1 MSIEIRPVETL
12 DDIHTC
18 EQLQRLVWGFEDLS
32 IVPHHLIITTL
43 KAGGLLLG
51 AYEGERMIGFVYG
64 FPGFVWER
72 EGLLHPKHCS
82 LMAAVLPEHRFHGVG
97 YQLKLKQRE
106 LVLSQGMDLITWTF
120 DPLQSANAHFN
131 FAKLGVISR
140 QYERNL
146 YGDIRD
152 ELNRGLPTDRFAV
165 EWWIKSPRVIA
176 RLQGTKT
183 ERVSPSLKELPVVN
197 HTRIDRRGC
206 LANVD
211 VDLTRKDERLLVE
224 IPRDLRT
231 LKEQDPQL
239 AGQWR
244 LKTREIFEHYFQ
256 QGYMVS
262 EFYTQTQDGGSR
274 SYHLLEKT
282 ADLDD
287 VLQREHFV

>member
-12 DDIHTC
+12 DDIHAC
-18 EQLQRLVWGFEDLS
+18 EQLQKLVWGFEDVS

-64 FPGFVWER
+64 FPGFVWDR

-106 LVLSQGMDLITWTF
+106 LVLSQGIDLITWTF

-165 EWWIKSPRVIA
+165 EWWIKSPRVSA
-176 RLQGTKT
+176 RLQGN
-183 ERVSPSLKELPVVN
+183 ERVSPSLKLKELPVVN
-197 HTRIDRRGC
+197 HTRIDERGC

-211 VDLTRKDERLLVE
+211 ADLSRKEERLLVE
-224 IPRDLRT
+224 IPRDLHA
-231 LKEQDPQL
+231 LKAEDPKL
-239 AGQWR
+239 AEQWR
-244 LKTREIFEHYFQ
+244 LTTREIFEHYFQ
-256 QGYMVS
+256 KGYMAS
-262 EFYTQTQDGGSR
+262 EFFTHAQGGQAR
-274 SYHLLEKT
+274 SFHLLEK

-287 VLQREHFV
+287 VLKREQLA

>member
-1 MSIEIRPVETL
+1 MNIEIRPVETL

-64 FPGFVWER
+64 FPGLVWDR
-72 EGLLHPKHCS
+72 EGLPRPKHCS

-176 RLQGTKT
+176 RLQGN
-183 ERVSPSLKELPVVN
+183 ERVSPSLQELPVVN
-197 HTRIDRRGC
+197 RTRIEKRGY
-206 LANVD
+206 LENVD
-211 VDLTRKDERLLVE
+211 VDLSRKEERLLVE

-239 AGQWR
+239 AEQWR

-256 QGYMVS
+256 QGYMAS
-262 EFYTQTQDGGSR
+262 EFFTQEQGGRSR
-274 SYHLLEKT
+274 SFHLLEK

-287 VLQREHFV
+287 VLKREHFA